1 MEAGGVTLE
10 RITIIGTGVVGVSIG
25 LALKRANLRNTEIVG
40 SSGDR
45 DALRIAFKAGAYDE
59 ETSNLRNA
67 VRGAQMIVLDSPFT
81 QTRELIDAIAPI
93 VEDGC
98 VITDTCTAKVK
109 AMEWA
114 EQLLPRNVSFV
125 SGRPLIRKPYTTLED
140 ATPDLFRGAQYCISP
155 SRTADETSVK
165 TVVGMVEL
173 IGAKPLFLDPHEHD
187 SYAVAME
194 VLPTVLSSAFVTTTS
209 GSDSW
214 REMHQLAAATF
225 AEYSRL
231 ASEDPI
237 DNEAACYT
245 NVEALVHWI
254 DEFITELY
262 AYRNM
267 IRESNDE
274 LVETFIKAWEG
285 RARWDA
291 GAVVDTGEN
300 ALPTAGQSMATAFF
314 GEKLTQR
321 YQQMTGGEEKK
332 KSWNYLRNR

>member
-1 MEAGGVTLE
+1 ME
-10 RITIIGTGVVGVSIG
+10 RITIIGTGVIGVSIG

-45 DALRIAFKAGAYDE
+45 DALKIAYKAGAYDQ
-59 ETSNLRNA
+59 ETGNLRTA
-67 VRGAQMIVLDSPFT
+67 VRGAQMVILDSPFT
-81 QTRELIDAIAPI
+81 QTRELMDAIAPI
-93 VEDGC
+93 LEDGC
-98 VITDTCTAKVK
+98 VVTDTCTAKVR

-114 EQLLPRNVSFV
+114 EQLLPNNVSFV
-125 SGRPLIRKPYTTLED
+125 AGRPLIRKPFTRLED
-140 ATPDLFRGAQYCISP
+140 ASPDLFQGAKYCISP
-155 SRTADETSVK
+155 GNSADETSVK

-194 VLPTVLSSAFVTTTS
+194 ILPMVLSSAFVTSTA
-209 GSDSW
+209 GSESW

-245 NVEALVHWI
+245 NIEALVHWL
-254 DEFITELY
+254 DEYITELY

-267 IRESNDE
+267 IKDTNDE

-291 GAVVDTGEN
+291 GAVVDTGDN

-321 YQQMTGGEEKK
+321 YQQMTGGEKK
-332 KSWNYLRNR
+332 QSWNYLRNRS

>member
-1 MEAGGVTLE
+1 ME
-10 RITIIGTGVVGVSIG
+10 RIAIIGTGVVGVSIG

-45 DALRIAFKAGAYDE
+45 DALRIASKAGAYDE
-59 ETSNLRNA
+59 ETTNLRNA
-67 VRGAQMIVLDSPFT
+67 VRGAQMIILDSPFT
-81 QTRELIDAIAPI
+81 ETRELMNAIAPI

-98 VITDTCTAKVK
+98 VVTDTCVAKVK

-125 SGRPLIRKPYTTLED
+125 GGRPLIRKPFTSLED
-140 ATPDLFRGAQYCISP
+140 ASEDLFRGAQYCISP
-155 SRTADETSVK
+155 SNSADQTSVK

-173 IGAKPLFLDPHEHD
+173 IGARPLFLDPHEHD

-194 VLPTVLSSAFVTTTS
+194 VMPTVLSSAFVTTTA

-214 REMHQLAAATF
+214 REMHKLAAATF

-231 ASEDPI
+231 ASEDPL
-237 DNEAACYT
+237 DNEAACYS
-245 NVEALVHWI
+245 NQEALVHWL
-254 DEFITELY
+254 DEYITELY
-262 AYRNM
+262 SYRNM
-267 IRESNDE
+267 IKDSNDD

-291 GAVVDTGEN
+291 GAVVDAGEN
-300 ALPTAGQSMATAFF
+300 TLPSAGESMAVAFF
-314 GEKLTQR
+314 GDRLTQR
-321 YQQMTGGEEKK
+321 YRQMSGGEKK
-332 KSWNYLRNR
+332 NAWTYLRNR